1 MACSFDICS
10 VFADVNETIATLP
23 KEPNELKAV
32 LMAHLGISDILTNS
46 SENSAGGSG
55 GGSCSFG
62 GGCMGADSTAPATAT
77 TPSVVTPPTP
87 PVSVMSNVFKHPIT
101 YIDPLKIHELPSSI
115 IEDLEMVHTKPKM
128 EIAHNDGKCPESASK
143 SESATVTASDPESEL
158 KGLYHYVFNPSS
170 VYGNEYLPI
179 WSKYY
184 STDIEY
190 LKNTQTLLTYYD
202 NEILHRAVIQN
213 TAHQT
218 HDEAFST
225 MKDTWSSFRGS
236 GKISEFKEKFS
247 YIETP
252 ILSKLNQSSPFLQI
266 LTVYNISS
274 PVITL
279 LTPIIVIIVPFII
292 LFMRGAQINVND
304 YIEILKTI
312 VAQHSIGKFFTDFDT
327 VTIEQKMYIL
337 MSIVFYFIQIYQN
350 IMACVRFYNNIKLVH
365 THLDTIHGFLTV
377 TGVNMTYMIQL
388 IQTYHLTTYEGFK
401 NELVDRYTLLSDFT
415 RALSDITPFS
425 PSISK
430 FLQIGVVMKNYYAL
444 FSQTDLNE
452 LLDYSFGFNAYIEH
466 LTACRNLVINGRI
479 NACKFVKTAEVA
491 TVATTEVAK
500 EATEE
505 TETEEVKEEEA
516 TLPAI
521 TENEH
526 EDTEA
531 ADTKP
536 EAAVADTAAVVPATL
551 PPPSSPPPPPP
562 HAPRTPATNSA
573 TATKLNSQFYAP
585 LLSGNVSSNAVPN
598 DIHLNKQLIITGPN
612 AAGKTTTIKATL
624 FNIILSQQ
632 IGYGFYKSAQI
643 NPYEY
648 LHCYLNIPDTS
659 GRDSLF
665 QAESRRCKEIL
676 TCMLEHPKDRHFCI
690 FDELYSGTNPY
701 EAVASAY
708 GYIDFISKNPNVD
721 LILTTHYIELCHLLE
736 KHDRI
741 ENLHMSTAADG
752 AYLYKIADG
761 ISTIKGGLKVLR
773 ELDYPAEIVD
783 SARRIIERKN

>member
-32 LMAHLGISDILTNS
+32 LMEHLGISDILTNS
-46 SENSAGGSG
+46 SEKSGSGGSGG

-62 GGCMGADSTAPATAT
+62 GRCMSADSTAP
-77 TPSVVTPPTP
+77 SEVTPPTP
-87 PVSVMSNVFKHPIT
+87 PVSVMSNIFKHPIT

-128 EIAHNDGKCPESASK
+128 EIANNDGKCPA
-143 SESATVTASDPESEL
+143 SESASDPESEL

-202 NEILHRAVIQN
+202 NEILHRAVVQN
-213 TAHQT
+213 TAHQS

-247 YIETP
+247 YVETP

-491 TVATTEVAK
+491 TVATVATP
-500 EATEE
+500 A
-505 TETEEVKEEEA
+505 V
-516 TLPAI
+516 LPAI
-521 TENEH
+521 TENDDE
-526 EDTEA
+526 EATEA
-531 ADTKP
+531 TEATDEKP
-536 EAAVADTAAVVPATL
+536 ETTVEATDDSHVDSPVATL
-551 PPPSSPPPPPP
+551 PPPSSPPPPPTP
-562 HAPRTPATNSA
+562 PSCTPATNSA

-585 LLSGNVSSNAVPN
+585 LLSGSVASNAVPN

-721 LILTTHYIELCHLLE
+721 LILTTHYIDLCHLLE

>member
-46 SENSAGGSG
+46 SEKSGSGGS

-62 GGCMGADSTAPATAT
+62 GGCMGADSTA
-77 TPSVVTPPTP
+77 SSEVTPPTP
-87 PVSVMSNVFKHPIT
+87 PVSVMSNIFKHPIT

-128 EIAHNDGKCPESASK
+128 EIANNDGKCPA
-143 SESATVTASDPESEL
+143 SESATDPDPESEL

-202 NEILHRAVIQN
+202 NEILHRAVVQN
-213 TAHQT
+213 TAHQS

-247 YIETP
+247 YVETP

-479 NACKFVKTAEVA
+479 NACKFVKTADVA
-491 TVATTEVAK
+491 TVAT
-500 EATEE
+500 
-505 TETEEVKEEEA
+505 EEA
-516 TLPAI
+516 VAVLPAI
-521 TENEH
+521 TENDDE
-526 EDTEA
+526 EATEA
-531 ADTKP
+531 T
-536 EAAVADTAAVVPATL
+536 EATL

-562 HAPRTPATNSA
+562 PCTPATNSA

-585 LLSGNVSSNAVPN
+585 LLSGSVASNAVPN
-598 DIHLNKQLIITGPN
+598 DIHLDKQLIITGPN

-721 LILTTHYIELCHLLE
+721 LILTTHYIDLCHLLE

-761 ISTIKGGLKVLR
+761 ISSIKGGLKVLR

>member
-32 LMAHLGISDILTNS
+32 LMAHLGITDLLTNS
-46 SENSAGGSG
+46 SENSGSG
-55 GGSCSFG
+55 SGS
-62 GGCMGADSTAPATAT
+62 GGCMGADSTAPSAD
-77 TPSVVTPPTP
+77 PL
-87 PVSVMSNVFKHPIT
+87 PVSVMSNIFKHPIT

-128 EIAHNDGKCPESASK
+128 EIANKDVKCPV
-143 SESATVTASDPESEL
+143 SEPVSVTDPESEL

-202 NEILHRAVIQN
+202 NEMLHRAVAQN
-213 TAHQT
+213 TAHQS
-218 HDEAFST
+218 HDEACLT

-236 GKISEFKEKFS
+236 GKIREFKEKFS
-247 YIETP
+247 YVETP

-292 LFMRGAQINVND
+292 LFMRGVQINVND

-312 VAQHSIGKFFTDFDT
+312 VSQHSIGKFFTEFDT

-365 THLDTIHGFLTV
+365 THLNTIHGFLTV

-388 IQTYHLTTYEGFK
+388 IQTYHLHTYEGFK

-452 LLDYSFGFNAYIEH
+452 LLEYSFGFNAYIEH
-466 LTACRNLVINGRI
+466 LTACRNLVINGKI

-491 TVATTEVAK
+491 EVA
-500 EATEE
+500 A
-505 TETEEVKEEEA
+505 VA
-516 TLPAI
+516 VVAAVAALPAI
-521 TENEH
+521 TENEDEDH
-526 EDTEA
+526 EGTEA
-531 ADTKP
+531 TDAKP
-536 EAAVADTAAVVPATL
+536 ETSDDTPDNSPVATL

-562 HAPRTPATNSA
+562 PPPPPCTPATNSA

-585 LLSGNVSSNAVPN
+585 LLSGNVASNAVPN

-676 TCMLEHPKDRHFCI
+676 TCMLDHPKDRHFCI

-721 LILTTHYIELCHLLE
+721 LILTTHYIDLCHLLE
-736 KHDRI
+736 KHERI

-783 SARRIIERKN
+783 CARRIIERKN

>member
-32 LMAHLGISDILTNS
+32 LMAHLGITDLFTNS
-46 SENSAGGSG
+46 ADNSAGG

-62 GGCMGADSTAPATAT
+62 GGCMGADSTATASSTVPA
-77 TPSVVTPPTP
+77 
-87 PVSVMSNVFKHPIT
+87 VSVMSNVFKHPIT

-128 EIAHNDGKCPESASK
+128 EIAHNDGKCP
-143 SESATVTASDPESEL
+143 ATVTVTVTATASDPESEL

-202 NEILHRAVIQN
+202 NEILHRAVVQN
-213 TAHQT
+213 TSHQT

-247 YIETP
+247 YVETP

-292 LFMRGAQINVND
+292 LFMRGAHINVND
-304 YIEILKTI
+304 YIEILKMI

-365 THLDTIHGFLTV
+365 THLNTIHGFLTV

-388 IQTYHLTTYEGFK
+388 IQTYHLTTYDGFK

-491 TVATTEVAK
+491 KEATTEETEETVATEVAK
-500 EATEE
+500 EEE
-505 TETEEVKEEEA
+505 SEEA
-516 TLPAI
+516 LPAI
-521 TENEH
+521 TENDH
-526 EDTEA
+526 EDHEDHED

-536 EAAVADTAAVVPATL
+536 EATVEATVDDAAAVVPATL

-562 HAPRTPATNSA
+562 PPSPRTPATNSA

-585 LLSGNVSSNAVPN
+585 LLSGNVASNAVPN

-721 LILTTHYIELCHLLE
+721 LILTTHYIDLCHLLE

-773 ELDYPAEIVD
+773 ELDYPAEIID